1 MVSDDRAQL
10 ILVGAIAIG
19 IVLIALTTVL
29 NSAVFTEN
37 VAEGSAVEVTGDVN
51 EFERESTRN
60 VRSLMVRVNH
70 DGIFEDSA
78 SDRDALKGHAR
89 QNVTRYSKII
99 GETYADTGSVY
110 VNVSYAGNTEFGYR
124 VVQREDANFS
134 KNNGIQ
140 TWTPIDGPSRL
151 GWFVVN
157 LDVENVSQSTPM
169 FVNLTN
175 TTGDAMN
182 VSFRRTA
189 SNRIAVNSTIEGNH
203 RSNVTCE
210 PTSGRVLLDVVEGTS
225 YAGDCEF
232 NSTAYLDG
240 PYSSMEFDNG
250 ESARGKYDIVVNG
263 TSSSTI
269 PNSCGAGASPIR
281 PCEGV
286 AIWSLGITT
295 HYETG
300 AISYEKT
307 RNVSVYDG

>member
-37 VAEGSAVEVTGDVN
+37 VAGGSAVEVTGDVT
-51 EFERESTRN
+51 EFERESIRN
-60 VRSLMVRVNH
+60 VRSLIVRVNH
-70 DGIFEDSA
+70 NGIYEDSE
-78 SDRDALKGHAR
+78 SDALRGDAR
-89 QNVTRYSKII
+89 ENVTSYSRII

-110 VNVSYAGNTEFGYR
+110 VNVSYAGNTELGYR

-157 LDVENVSQSTPM
+157 LDVENVSQTTPM
-169 FVNLTN
+169 FVTLTN

-182 VSFRRTA
+182 VSFQRTA

-210 PTSGRVLLDVVEGTS
+210 PTNGRVLLDVVEGTS
-225 YAGDCEF
+225 YTGDCEF
-232 NSTAYLDG
+232 NTTAYLEG

-250 ESARGKYDIVVNG
+250 DSARGKYDIVVNG

-269 PNSCGAGASPIR
+269 PNACGAGASPIR

-286 AIWSLGITT
+286 AIWTIGITT